1 MSFPIFIS
9 KGSMSYNVSH
19 SPIIKLPANKCKFSD
34 TSPDGLIINGKV
46 SVKPYMPTFP
56 I

>member
-1 MSFPIFIS
+1 MSFPFVIS
-9 KGSMSYNVSH
+9 KVGMSYVSH

-46 SVKPYMPTFP
+46 SVKPYMPTFL